1 MQRRG
6 TCQLALL
13 GISPYLCSHLLRQR
27 ALAAKGPPR
36 LTAQDPGASLATREQ
51 GRASACPGWN
61 ASVDCRYNWSGL
73 NIDQNTLGFSVV
85 HVHPVDEL
93 QPRFQQHVDGLSASL
108 PAQVVGG
115 HQGQELCSDSGGYAF
130 VV

>member
-1 MQRRG
+1 M
-6 TCQLALL
+6 
-13 GISPYLCSHLLRQR
+13 Y
-27 ALAAKGPPR
+27 
-36 LTAQDPGASLATREQ
+36 
-51 GRASACPGWN
+51 
-61 ASVDCRYNWSGL
+61 CRYNWSGL

-85 HVHPVDEL
+85 HFHPVDEL

-108 PAQVVGG
+108 PAQVVRG